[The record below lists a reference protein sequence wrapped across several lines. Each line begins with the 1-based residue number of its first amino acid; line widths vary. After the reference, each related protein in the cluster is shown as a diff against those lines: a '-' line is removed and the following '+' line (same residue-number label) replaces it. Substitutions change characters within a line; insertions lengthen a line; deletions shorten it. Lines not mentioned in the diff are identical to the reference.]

1 MASKG
6 KIWEGIQGRFEE
18 NTVWAN
24 LKSSIKIK
32 RNKNVFFFFK
42 RDSLMGGG
50 TTRVDQNS
58 DNKTI
63 LIEKSQE
70 MEIILN

>member
-1 MASKG
+1 M
-6 KIWEGIQGRFEE
+6 
-18 NTVWAN
+18 
-24 LKSSIKIK
+24 
-32 RNKNVFFFFK
+32 FFFLK

-50 TTRVDQNS
+50 TTGVDQNS